1 MTTIQETIIKT
12 ELLNDILS
20 KLWNIR
26 TTNPESDIELN
37 ESLFEGLDAAI
48 EIIQKMKDTEFLKIM
63 AE

>member
-12 ELLNDILS
+12 ELLNDILN